1 MQELCKK
8 GSFSFYAKGVK
19 SLLLFL
25 TLLILIP
32 FSLATDLGYNNPT
45 IPTLQPE
52 IGSTGTILNNITNYS
67 INVNSAENWVTSD
80 GALDNLDDIPWYT
93 YVGNLFDQWLNTTDD
108 VLFNSVNVT
117 ENLTVDGIGI
127 FKGTMIQYLY
137 GYNHVRLGLHSGT
150 PRIIFEREGST
161 GQIDYNAETL
171 RFIMNR
177 TTEDDIYRAV
187 MRINSSGV
195 RIGEDLHK
203 AELIVKGNVTADYFI
218 GDGSNLTGISNP
230 TLQQVTDEG
239 ATTTNDINLSGSN
252 TKLIQDSFSQY
263 FDGTN
268 QRYALTSGAF
278 KFNKE
283 MFVDG
288 QSITYG
294 ATGGSPSNT
303 DNYHYQDAL
312 VWHHDSHNKDG
323 AFVITLPS
331 VGNSMS
337 VFKIRGFNYGH
348 SDGGNWEA
356 IVSGY
361 WRTSTGTWLYP
372 SVDIIGTPPFSSVR
386 LGKDATNM
394 PVIILGEFTDTG
406 LWDYPQITM
415 DIYAGFQSQ
424 NGYATGVSAA
434 LVTDNTGYTGFV
446 TPTMKNYY
454 LDNGDF
460 VFNGG
465 NVGIGTANPG
475 SNLEVFDSV
484 DSTITIHADEG
495 TANLNIDTRASSN
508 NKFAT
513 LSFKDKNALRYAW
526 IFRQA
531 TDDFYLYDYLNA
543 KFVMRYDQSE
553 SDLLLGES
561 GNVDVVAGN
570 DLNVLGT
577 LDVTGDTNII
587 GNSNVDGLSQSDMF
601 QPTHLNTGSSTTY
614 KRLVGANGGFVS
626 NIGVTGAMV
635 ITIPENKNEM
645 FTMHIKGFNY
655 ETTHSTWSIDFSAYT
670 RDDGGTWLKD
680 SAIVHGNLPNNL
692 IRVAVNSD
700 NKKYLIIG
708 DVDSVWRYPLVT
720 IDTEVA
726 FATSD
731 WTTGV
736 TYEYLEVLPDTD
748 VELREVAGQV
758 DYKFDGIDVKEDYS
772 IGGANIIISNN
783 LDVNG
788 ITTMNGEGRVVPA
801 DDNDD
806 AFNVRNTADTAD
818 RIRMGLVTGDGRL
831 QVLDDGGNVHVNL
844 QGDADNYFMN
854 NVGIGVTD
862 PATTLDVNGITTFRD
877 AVYFTQTD
885 GNEYIDSIDNYMT
898 YGATLGH
905 NFNAPITIASKAL
918 LGTQVAGTLEF
929 YDNKMY
935 VTNKSV
941 QKVIDRTSDVQLT
954 TVTVANE
961 AAETEIWHSIQPANS
976 LVAGNMMK
984 FHADGV
990 VSTGATNQDFVLRVR
1005 LGAIDG
1011 PILISLTVTSKKLD
1025 DDHWHMDANATQR
1038 TITVGETDG
1047 TRAYH
1052 VHLDVNGDDEQIE
1065 QGIVDIDTEA
1075 TMDLYVTIDWDTV
1088 SADNSISLYQA
1099 YMEYKN

>member
-263 FDGTN
+263 FDGAN
-268 QRYALTSGAF
+268 QQFNLTSG
-278 KFNKE
+278 
-283 MFVDG
+283 
-288 QSITYG
+288 
-294 ATGGSPSNT
+294 
-303 DNYHYQDAL
+303 
-312 VWHHDSHNKDG
+312 
-323 AFVITLPS
+323 
-331 VGNSMS
+331 
-337 VFKIRGFNYGH
+337 
-348 SDGGNWEA
+348 
-356 IVSGY
+356 
-361 WRTSTGTWLYP
+361 
-372 SVDIIGTPPFSSVR
+372 
-386 LGKDATNM
+386 
-394 PVIILGEFTDTG
+394 
-406 LWDYPQITM
+406 
-415 DIYAGFQSQ
+415 
-424 NGYATGVSAA
+424 
-434 LVTDNTGYTGFV
+434 
-446 TPTMKNYY
+446 
-454 LDNGDF
+454 DF
-460 VFNGG
+460 LFNGG
-465 NVGIGTANPG
+465 NVGMGTSAPG

-513 LSFKDKNALRYAW
+513 LTFKDNNFLRYAW
-526 IFRQA
+526 IFRQV
-531 TDDFYLYDYLNA
+531 TDDIYLYDYLNA

-862 PATTLDVNGITTFRD
+862 PHSTL
-877 AVYFTQTD
+877 
-885 GNEYIDSIDNYMT
+885 E
-898 YGATLGH
+898 
-905 NFNAPITIASKAL
+905 
-918 LGTQVAGTLEF
+918 VAGAISSATATVTASADDTDVSGVNTVFINPTTTTVLGAFVGGVDGQVLHVVAIDADQDITLEH
-929 YDNKMY
+929 NEG
-935 VTNKSV
+935 T
-941 QKVIDRTSDVQLT
+941 
-954 TVTVANE
+954 ANQN
-961 AAETEIWHSIQPANS
+961 IFLH
-976 LVAGNMMK
+976 
-984 FHADGV
+984 
-990 VSTGATNQDFVLRVR
+990 TGADETLSSVYGGWTLVCN
-1005 LGAIDG
+1005 G
-1011 PILISLTVTSKKLD
+1011 TS
-1025 DDHWHMDANATQR
+1025 WFDAAK
-1038 TITVGETDG
+1038 
-1047 TRAYH
+1047 A
-1052 VHLDVNGDDEQIE
+1052 
-1065 QGIVDIDTEA
+1065 
-1075 TMDLYVTIDWDTV
+1075 
-1088 SADNSISLYQA
+1088 
-1099 YMEYKN
+1099 